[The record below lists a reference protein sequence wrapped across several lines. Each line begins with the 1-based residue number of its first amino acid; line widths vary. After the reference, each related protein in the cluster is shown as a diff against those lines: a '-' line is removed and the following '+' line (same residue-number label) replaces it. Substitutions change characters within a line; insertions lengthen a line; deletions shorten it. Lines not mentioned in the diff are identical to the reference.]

1 MIKLNPMERIT
12 SRENRRLV
20 AARAAR
26 DGRAHGQIF
35 IEGKRLVQEAV
46 RSNIEID
53 ECFVSDGIGDQGILD
68 TMAGGTTSMAELPE
82 RIFRS
87 IADTKEPQ
95 GVIAIARRPKTG
107 REMIAIRDGH
117 LPLVIFLDEINNPS
131 NLGAI
136 LRTAEAAGVAG
147 VIISRGSADAFS
159 PKALRGAMG
168 SSFRMPVWD
177 NADFGEILD
186 WARTARLS
194 VCAAVADSAKNYTTV
209 DWKKP
214 RLLIFGSE
222 AHGLISEQLKDV
234 DETLAIPMSQ
244 NVESLNLAVAAG
256 IILFE
261 ARRQNF
267 NDSR

>member
-1 MIKLNPMERIT
+1 MERIT

-20 AARAAR
+20 AARAVR
-26 DGRAHGQIF
+26 DGRAPEQIF

-53 ECFVSDGIGDQGILD
+53 ECFVSEDLDDQFILD
-68 TMAGGTTSMAELPE
+68 ALAGCTASIAELPE
-82 RIFRS
+82 RIFS
-87 IADTKEPQ
+87 TIADTKQPQ
-95 GVIAIARRPKTG
+95 GVIAIGRRPNTG
-107 REMIAIRDGH
+107 REMIAIRDGQI
-117 LPLVIFLDEINNPS
+117 PLVVFLDEINNPS

-147 VIISRGSADAFS
+147 IVISRGSADAFS

-168 SSFRMPVWD
+168 SSFRVPVWD
-177 NADFGEILD
+177 NAGFSDVIE
-186 WARTARLS
+186 WAREGHLP
-194 VCAAVADSAKNYTTV
+194 VCAAVADSTTDYITV

-222 AHGLISEQLKDV
+222 AHGLNANQLKDV
-234 DETLAIPMSQ
+234 DETLAIPMAQ

-261 ARRQNF
+261 ARRQNATG
-267 NDSR
+267 

>member
-1 MIKLNPMERIT
+1 MERIT

-20 AARAAR
+20 AARAVR
-26 DGRAHGQIF
+26 DGRAPEQIF

-46 RSNIEID
+46 RSNVDID
-53 ECFVSDGIGDQGILD
+53 ECFVSEGLRDQTVFDSI
-68 TMAGGTTSMAELPE
+68 AGRTTSIAALPE

-107 REMIAIRDGH
+107 PEMITFTDEK
-117 LPLVIFLDEINNPS
+117 LPLIVFLDEINNPA

-168 SSFRMPVWD
+168 SSFRVPVWD
-177 NADFGEILD
+177 NADYGEVLD
-186 WARTARLS
+186 WARAGGLA
-194 VCAAVADSAKNYTTV
+194 VCAAAADSAASYASM

-214 RLLIFGSE
+214 KLLILGSE
-222 AHGLISEQLKDV
+222 AHGLSEQQLKDV
-234 DETLAIPMSQ
+234 DETLAIPMAE

-261 ARRQNF
+261 ARRQNL
-267 NDSR
+267 NDLR

>member
-1 MIKLNPMERIT
+1 MERIT

-20 AARAAR
+20 AARKVR
-26 DGRAHGQIF
+26 DGRAPEQIF

-53 ECFVSDGIGDQGILD
+53 ECFISDDFGDQGILD
-68 TMAGGTTSMAELPE
+68 AIAGRKASVAELPE
-82 RIFRS
+82 RIFS
-87 IADTKEPQ
+87 TIADTKQPQ
-95 GVIAIARRPKTG
+95 GVIAIARHPKTG
-107 REMIAIRDGH
+107 REMIAVTEGK
-117 LPLVIFLDEINNPS
+117 LPLIVFLDEINNPS

-136 LRTAEAAGVAG
+136 LRTAEAAGVAA

-168 SSFRMPVWD
+168 SSFRVPIWD
-177 NADFGEILD
+177 NADYGEVLD
-186 WARTARLS
+186 WAREGQFS
-194 VCAAVADSAKNYTTV
+194 VCATVADSAAAYSSI

-222 AHGLISEQLKDV
+222 AHGLSAEQLKAV
-234 DETLAIPMSQ
+234 DETLAIPMAE

-256 IILFE
+256 IIFFE
-261 ARRQNF
+261 ARRQNL
-267 NDSR
+267 NDLR